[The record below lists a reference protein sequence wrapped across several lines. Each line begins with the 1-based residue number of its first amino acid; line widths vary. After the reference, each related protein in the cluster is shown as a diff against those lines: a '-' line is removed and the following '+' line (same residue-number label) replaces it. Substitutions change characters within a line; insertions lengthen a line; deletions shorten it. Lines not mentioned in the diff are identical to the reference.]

1 MGWCKV
7 RSTCGFYVSNYS
19 ASFSSLKENLSKE
32 TCWEESEQPHQVV
45 VLVPSRSIASHF
57 NLPQTIC
64 CTYHQTRLH
73 FYSQALSKHF
83 SLVTFHHFPGL
94 NADNGSSFAAL
105 LLEKLLFFNIP
116 TWHLTGLQDVE
127 SLSWASTGGAKKKR
141 FFIFV
146 FLFLED
152 VAEPVI
158 CTVEG
163 PALVLTH
170 GVIFWWMSPCVRHT
184 GPILYFCDFSRRD
197 TLPFALLA
205 FLCFQFSFWTV

>member
-1 MGWCKV
+1 MSPIILPVSAHLRKTWARKPVGKSQSSPIRWLCWSLPEASPLISTSPR
-7 RSTCGFYVSNYS
+7 RS
-19 ASFSSLKENLSKE
+19 AA
-32 TCWEESEQPHQVV
+32 
-45 VLVPSRSIASHF
+45 PSIRPGSTF
-57 NLPQTIC
+57 TV
-64 CTYHQTRLH
+64 
-73 FYSQALSKHF
+73 KHF
-83 SLVTFHHFPGL
+83 QNTFLWSHSTTFLDWMPTTVPRL
-94 NADNGSSFAAL
+94 QLCCSKSCF
-105 LLEKLLFFNIP
+105 FFNIP

-141 FFIFV
+141 FFIFF